1 MKILDLHGLRH
12 EQAVKV
18 CHMFVNANW
27 GLEMKIITGRSDK
40 MKDIVYKV
48 LQEYDVNYTFD
59 NPWFYGYVI
68 IRAH

>member
-1 MKILDLHGLRH
+1 MKILDLHGFSH
-12 EQAVKV
+12 AQAIEA
-18 CHMFVNANW
+18 CHLFINTNW
-27 GLEMKIITGRSDK
+27 GHEMKIITGRSDK

-48 LQEYDVNYTFD
+48 LQGYDVDYTFD